1 MVRRLQSARPA
12 RLWQLLMALI
22 WAAGAPAAHADQS
35 TIRPAPPADWF
46 HIVQLDARTYELSE
60 PKYWQQNVSY
70 LLLGTRRGLLFDTG
84 PGLYSIRSAVQ
95 KLTRL
100 PLIVIP
106 SHLHFDHV
114 GDMAEFSDVRLL
126 DTPALR
132 AQVHGGEFVEP
143 PTQFLLKS
151 GIRYHVAGWIKDGQ
165 TIDLG
170 GRTVTLY
177 STPGHTPDS
186 VSILDDGGRR
196 LFTGDII
203 NRDVTLLNV
212 PGSDVRAEARSLH
225 RLLSVAPDAQVAYE
239 AHKEAPLTRAELAQL
254 AAGVDAIAAGT
265 ARWKPACGGGVSLR
279 RYDVGSF
286 PIMLPAAPGQEL
298 PPQNSS
304 TETIDFLGSNCA
316 H

>member
-1 MVRRLQSARPA
+1 MTRWFQSARLP
-12 RLWQLLMALI
+12 RLWSMIVALI
-22 WAAGAPAAHADQS
+22 GAAGVAAAHAEDS
-35 TIRPAPPADWF
+35 TTRPAPPADWF
-46 HIVQLDARTYELSE
+46 HIVPLDAHTYELSE

-70 LLLGTRRGLLFDTG
+70 LLLGTRRALLFDTG

-95 KLTRL
+95 KLTHL
-100 PLIVIP
+100 PLMVIP

-132 AQVHGGEFVEP
+132 AQAQGGVFVEP
-143 PTQFLLKS
+143 PTQFMLKS

-165 TIDLG
+165 SIDLG

-196 LFTGDII
+196 LFTGDVI

-212 PGSDVRAEARSLH
+212 PGSDVRAEARTLH
-225 RLLSVAPDAQVAYE
+225 RLLAVAPEAQVAYE
-239 AHKEAPLTRAELAQL
+239 AHKEVPLTRAELEQL
-254 AAGVDAIAAGT
+254 AAGVDAIAAGS

-286 PIMLPAAPGQEL
+286 PIMLPAGPGQEL

>member
-1 MVRRLQSARPA
+1 MAKGLQWAV
-12 RLWQLLMALI
+12 ALI
-22 WAAGAPAAHADQS
+22 WAAGAAAQADES
-35 TIRPAPPADWF
+35 ATRPPPPADWF
-46 HIVQLDARTYELSE
+46 HIVRLDARTYELSE

-70 LLLGTRRGLLFDTG
+70 LLLGSQRGLLFDTG

-114 GDMAEFSDVRLL
+114 GDLAEFSDVRLL
-126 DTPALR
+126 DTTALR
-132 AQVHGGEFVEP
+132 AQAHDGEFVEP
-143 PTQFLLKS
+143 PAQFMLKS

-212 PGSDVRAEARSLH
+212 PGSDVRAEAHSLH
-225 RLLSVAPDAQVAYE
+225 RLLAVAPDARVAYE
-239 AHKEAPLTRAELAQL
+239 AHKEAPLTRAELEQL

-265 ARWKPACGGGVSLR
+265 AHWKLACGGGVSLKR
-279 RYDVGSF
+279 FDVGSF

-304 TETIDFLGSNCA
+304 TETIDFVGSGGCA

>member
-1 MVRRLQSARPA
+1 MALACTAGLALALAQAGEVAARP
-12 RLWQLLMALI
+12 
-22 WAAGAPAAHADQS
+22 G
-35 TIRPAPPADWF
+35 PPADWF
-46 HIVQLDARTYELSE
+46 HIVRLDARTYELSE

-70 LLLGTRRGLLFDTG
+70 LLLGSQRALLFDTG
-84 PGLYSIRSAVQ
+84 PGVYGIRSTVQ
-95 KLTRL
+95 KLTHL
-100 PLIVIP
+100 PIIVIP

-132 AQVHGGEFVEP
+132 AQAHGGDFVEP
-143 PTQFLLKS
+143 PAQFMLKS

-165 TIDLG
+165 SIDLG
-170 GRTVTLY
+170 GRTVRLY

-186 VSILDDGGRR
+186 VSILDEGGRR

-212 PGSDVRAEARSLH
+212 PGSDVRAEAASLH
-225 RLLSVAPDAQVAYE
+225 RLLAIAPDAQVAYE
-239 AHKEAPLTRAELAQL
+239 AHKEAPLTRAELEQL
-254 AAGVDAIAAGT
+254 ATGIDAIAAGT
-265 ARWKPACGGGVSLR
+265 AAWKPACGGGVSLR
-279 RYDVGSF
+279 RYEVGAF

-304 TETIDFLGSNCA
+304 TETIDFLGAGCA

>member
-1 MVRRLQSARPA
+1 
-12 RLWQLLMALI
+12 MAMI
-22 WAAGAPAAHADQS
+22 WAAGMATAQADQGAN
-35 TIRPAPPADWF
+35 RPPPPADWF
-46 HIVQLDARTYELSE
+46 HIVRLDARTYELSE

-70 LLLGTRRGLLFDTG
+70 LLLGSQRGLLFDTG
-84 PGLYSIRSAVQ
+84 PGIYSIRAAVQ
-95 KLTRL
+95 KLTHL

-114 GDMAEFSDVRLL
+114 GDNAEFSDVRLL

-143 PTQFLLKS
+143 PNQFMLKS
-151 GIRYHVAGWIKDGQ
+151 GIRYRVAGWIKDGQ
-165 TIDLG
+165 SIDLG

-186 VSILDDGGRR
+186 VSILDDGGQR

-203 NRDVTLLNV
+203 NRDVTLLDV
-212 PGSDVRAEARSLH
+212 PGSDVRAEAKSLH
-225 RLLSVAPDAQVAYE
+225 RLLAVAPKAQVAYE
-239 AHKEAPLTRAELAQL
+239 AHKEVPLTRAELEQL

-265 ARWKPACGGGVSLR
+265 AQWKPSCGGGVAMR
-279 RYDVGSF
+279 RYEVGAF
-286 PIMLPAAPGQEL
+286 PIVLSAVTGKDL

-304 TETIDFLGSNCA
+304 TETIDFLGSACKN
-316 H
+316 